1 MAAVSGPAFQP
12 AVPRAQWFL
21 VCLAGPD
28 RGKRLALTEQELF
41 IGRAPDSNLLSDDP
55 DVTERYAR
63 VRLEKGGLRIWGL
76 GDTLPFVDGHSR
88 MEALL
93 APGHQVRIGRSLW
106 QVIRPGSGPEGVMG
120 LVSRLGDHLTTVA
133 GLEKPTEWRPGEMF
147 SEVVKRHADDEVES
161 YFTVGTRETTPA
173 LAAIDARWPR
183 PWVFIRV
190 LALTL
195 LIYFGF
201 VAAWNEFENVKL
213 LPAVIMMGSV
223 AIPFALLI
231 FFFEVNVPRDVSLYQ
246 VIKLLLLGGL
256 LSIVVSLFGFRWT
269 GLSSWLGAASA
280 GVIEETGK
288 TLALLLIVP
297 RPRYRWLLNGLLFGA
312 AVGTGFAVFESAGY
326 ALEIGIG
333 DGIQAMR
340 GNIMTR
346 GFLSLMGGHVLWTG
360 LVGAALWRRRGSEP
374 FRLEMLAD
382 PGFLRVL
389 GSCMA
394 MHMLWN
400 SPIRLPA
407 YGKYLI
413 LGLVAWFLVL
423 EFIQAGLKQ
432 VRQAQAAEAGV
443 RERGA
448 EGGGG
453 P

>member
-1 MAAVSGPAFQP
+1 MSGPAFQP
-12 AVPRAQWFL
+12 AASSPASQWFL
-21 VCLAGPD
+21 VCVAGPD
-28 RGKRLALTEQELF
+28 RGKQLALTEEDLF
-41 IGRAPDSNLLSDDP
+41 IGRSPESNLLSDDP

-63 VRLEKGGLRIWGL
+63 VRLEKSGMRIWGL
-76 GDTLPFVDGHSR
+76 ADTLPFVDGHSR

-106 QVIRPGSGPEGVMG
+106 QVVRPGSPEGVLG
-120 LVSRLGDHLTTVA
+120 LVSLLGDHITTVA

-147 SEVVKRHADDEVES
+147 SEVIKRHPDEAVES
-161 YFTVGTRETTPA
+161 YFTVGASETTPA

-190 LALTL
+190 LLLTL
-195 LIYFGF
+195 VIYFGF

-213 LPAVIMMGSV
+213 IPAVIIMGSV

-231 FFFEVNVPRDVSLYQ
+231 FFFEVNVARDVSLYQ

-269 GLSSWLGAASA
+269 GLSTWLGAASA

-288 TLALLLIVP
+288 TLALLLIVA

-333 DGIQAMR
+333 DGVQAMR
-340 GNIMTR
+340 ENIMTR
-346 GFLSLMGGHVLWTG
+346 GFLSLMGGHVLWTA

-374 FRLEMLAD
+374 FRVEMLAD

-389 GSCMA
+389 AVCMA

-407 YGKYLI
+407 YGKYVI
-413 LGLVAWFLVL
+413 LGLIAWFLVL

-432 VRQAQAAEAGV
+432 IRQAQAAESGLRA
-443 RERGA
+443 A
-448 EGGGG
+448 EPLPGS
-453 P
+453 PA